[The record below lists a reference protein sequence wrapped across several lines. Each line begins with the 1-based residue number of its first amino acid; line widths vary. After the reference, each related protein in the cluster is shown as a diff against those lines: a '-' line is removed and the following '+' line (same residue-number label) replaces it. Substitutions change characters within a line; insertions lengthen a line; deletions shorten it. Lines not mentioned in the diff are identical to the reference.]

1 MPSFLSIARA
11 ISAGRQLPERGEMYL
26 DHVGWMVPDMDAAAR
41 AFTRLG
47 FALTPYSPHGN
58 QDPET
63 GRIVPQGS
71 ANRLAMLERGYLE
84 ILTPVAGAD
93 TAMARHLKDS
103 IGRYVGVHLIAFA
116 VADAPAEAER
126 LAGAGFRLQP
136 TVDLRR
142 TIEAAD
148 GSEVQVAFT
157 VVRPRFGSIPEGR
170 LQVLAHLTP
179 EHLWQARYIAR
190 DNAVTGLCEVVLAVP
205 DPEAS
210 AGRLTRFTG
219 REVRETDGGA
229 TILLDR
235 GRLIFSTP
243 EAISRRYGG
252 LSLPPAPAMAA
263 VGLVSRDL
271 DRTRGFLLGRDLRLL
286 VDEPERLIVDPQ
298 DAMGA
303 ALVIEPEQN
312 G

>member
-1 MPSFLSIARA
+1 MVP
-11 ISAGRQLPERGEMYL
+11 AGRQLPDRGEMYL
-26 DHVGWMVPDMDAAAR
+26 DHVGWMVPDMDAATR

-47 FALTPYSPHGN
+47 FALTPYSLHGDM
-58 QDPET
+58 DPET
-63 GRIVPQGS
+63 GRIVPLGS

-103 IGRYVGVHLIAFA
+103 MGRYVGVHLIAFA
-116 VADAPAEAER
+116 VADAHAEAAR
-126 LAGAGFRLQP
+126 LAGAGFRLQA
-136 TVDLRR
+136 TVNLRR

-148 GSEVQVAFT
+148 GSAVQVAFT
-157 VVRPRFGSIPEGR
+157 VVRARFGSIPEGR
-170 LQVLAHLTP
+170 LQVLTHLSP
-179 EHLWQARYIAR
+179 EHLWQERYIAR
-190 DNAVTGLCEVVLAVP
+190 DNAITGLCEAVLAVP
-205 DPEAS
+205 DPAAS

-219 REVRETDGGA
+219 RGVRETDGGG

-235 GRLIFSTP
+235 GRLTFSTP
-243 EAISRRYGG
+243 GAIARRYGG
-252 LSLPPAPAMAA
+252 LPLPPGPAMAA

-271 DRTRGFLLGRDLRLL
+271 DRTRDFLLGRGVGLL
-286 VDEPERLIVDPQ
+286 VDQPERLIVDPQ

-303 ALVIEPEQN
+303 ALVIEPEKD

>member
-1 MPSFLSIARA
+1 MVP
-11 ISAGRQLPERGEMYL
+11 AGRQLPGRGEMYL
-26 DHVGWMVPDMDAAAR
+26 DHVGWMVPDMDAATR

-47 FALTPYSPHGN
+47 FALTPYSLHGN
-58 QDPET
+58 QDSET

-103 IGRYVGVHLIAFA
+103 MGHYVGVHLIAFG
-116 VADAPAEAER
+116 VADADAEAER
-126 LAGAGFRLQP
+126 LADAGFRLQP
-136 TVDLRR
+136 TVNLRR

-148 GSEVQVAFT
+148 GSAVQVAFT

-170 LQVLAHLTP
+170 LQVLTHLSP

-190 DNAVTGLCEVVLAVP
+190 DNAITGLSEAVLAVP
-205 DPEAS
+205 DPAAS
-210 AGRLTRFTG
+210 AERLTRFTG
-219 REVRETDGGA
+219 RGVRETDGGG

-235 GRLIFSTP
+235 GRLTFSSP
-243 EAISRRYGG
+243 EAMARRYGG
-252 LSLPPAPAMAA
+252 LRLPPGPTMAA

-271 DRTRGFLLGRDLRLL
+271 DRTRGFLLGRGVRLL
-286 VDEPERLIVDPQ
+286 VDGPERLIVDPQ

-303 ALVIEPEQN
+303 ALVIEPEKD

>member
-1 MPSFLSIARA
+1 MVAL
-11 ISAGRQLPERGEMYL
+11 GRQLPEPGEIYL
-26 DHVGWMVPDMDAAAR
+26 DHVGWMVPDMDAATR

-47 FALTPYSPHGN
+47 FALTPYSLHGN

-63 GRIVPQGS
+63 GRIVAQGS

-116 VADAPAEAER
+116 VADADAEAER
-126 LAGAGFRLQP
+126 LASAGFRLQA
-136 TVDLRR
+136 TVNLRR

-148 GSEVQVAFT
+148 GSQAQVAFT
-157 VVRPRFGSIPEGR
+157 VVRARFGSIPEGR
-170 LQVLAHLTP
+170 LQVLTHLTP
-179 EHLWQARYIAR
+179 EHLWQERYIAR
-190 DNAVTGLCEVVLAVP
+190 DNAITGLCEAVLAVP

-210 AGRLTRFTG
+210 AGRLARFTG
-219 REVRETDGGA
+219 RGVRETEGGG
-229 TILLDR
+229 TISLDR
-235 GRLIFSTP
+235 GRLTFSTP
-243 EAISRRYGG
+243 EAVARRYGG
-252 LSLPPAPAMAA
+252 LRSPPVPAMAA

-271 DRTRGFLLGRDLRLL
+271 DRTRGFLLGRDVGLL

-298 DAMGA
+298 DALGA
-303 ALVIEPEQN
+303 ALVIEPEKS